1 VNGVAALRAL
11 GIGKRYETWSWFMF
25 WLVICV
31 CGDQFVKLMSLEGP
45 PVPVYSSQFN
55 EASKGV
61 APGTAVE
68 LTGARGAVGTGLES
82 AAVAEPFW
90 MPKTGAFTIEDIR
103 RTVDIA
109 IEVSRVAFVF
119 ILTLH

>member
-1 VNGVAALRAL
+1 
-11 GIGKRYETWSWFMF
+11 MF

-31 CGDQFVKLMSLEGP
+31 WGDQFVKLMSLEGP

-55 EASKGV
+55 DASKGA

-68 LTGARGAVGTGLES
+68 LTGARGAVGIGLES
-82 AAVAEPFW
+82 AAAAAELFW

-109 IEVSRVAFVF
+109 IEVSRLAFVF
-119 ILTLH
+119 ILVLH